1 MIPFARI
8 VKYGN
13 MVVESKKMKQLD
25 NKLDTL
31 VLWED
36 GTLWGCGYNRYGQ
49 LMGDSANTAVQK
61 NWVQVSSGVEEI
73 IGSWNNGFAVLM
85 KDGTIMAAGDLTW
98 AALGTQGALQDV
110 TAKLTISGKTIVQY
124 SFSGPCV
131 LVRTSDNVLYGL
143 SSTLARGNL
152 GIGTTIGSQL
162 TLIQLATNVKYC
174 ATDGNESFYITTA
187 GKLWCTGWNNSANL
201 GTANST
207 QINTWQ
213 LSPTA
218 PNDVVAVYPSYS
230 LTVLVINTGVV
241 YVCGNMATGLGTAK
255 TTFSSMHPELVVLSG
270 NYSVGVSGAT
280 LNTMVIANPTVK
292 TNIYFSGNMTYM
304 GSGTNTNDMGLW
316 STNYASGI
324 LDPATVKASFGYES
338 NIWYD
343 GKRMFFCGQQRYM
356 PGYPSTPANV
366 QFQELQYPPGT
377 ELL

>member
-13 MVVESKKMKQLD
+13 SVIESTKVKQVN

-49 LMGDSANTAVQK
+49 ITGGSSVDVQK
-61 NWVQVSSGVEEI
+61 DWVIISTGVKEI
-73 IGSWNNGFAVLM
+73 LGTWNNGFVILM
-85 KDGTIMAAGDLTW
+85 RDGKMMAAGDLTW
-98 AALGTQGALQDV
+98 AGLSTQGALQDV
-110 TAKLTISGKTIVQY
+110 TAKLTISGKNIVQY

-131 LVRTSDNVLYGL
+131 LVRTEDNVLYGL
-143 SSTLARGNL
+143 SSTLARGVL
-152 GIGTTIGSQL
+152 GTGVTTGSQM
-162 TLIQLATNVKYC
+162 TLIQLATSVKFC

-187 GKLWCTGWNNSANL
+187 GRLWCTGWNNGGNL
-201 GTANST
+201 GTGNST

-218 PNDVVAVYPSYS
+218 PNDVVEVYPSYS

-241 YVCGNMATGLGTAK
+241 YVCGNLATGLGTAK
-255 TTFSSMHPELVVLSG
+255 TTFSSMHPELVVLKD
-270 NYSVGVSGAT
+270 NYSLGVSGAT
-280 LNTMVIANPTVK
+280 TNAMVISNPSVNST
-292 TNIYFSGNMTYM
+292 IYFSGNLRYM

-316 STNYASGI
+316 TTNYAAGL
-324 LDPATVKASFGYES
+324 LDPTIVKTSFGYES

-343 GKRMFFCGQQRYM
+343 GKRMFFCGSQRYM
-356 PGYPSTPANV
+356 PGYPSSSETV
-366 QFQELQYPPGT
+366 QFKELQYPPGT
-377 ELL
+377 DID